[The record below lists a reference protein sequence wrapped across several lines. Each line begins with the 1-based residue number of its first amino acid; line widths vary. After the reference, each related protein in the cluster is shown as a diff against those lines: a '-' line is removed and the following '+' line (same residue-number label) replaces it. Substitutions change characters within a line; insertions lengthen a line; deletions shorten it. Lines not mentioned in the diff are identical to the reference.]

1 MQDLTPVRVPALI
14 VMGVSGSG
22 KTTLAQALSR
32 AISLEFVEGDD
43 LHSAAN
49 IAKMRRGESLDD
61 DDRAPWLAAIG
72 RRLADAQQALH
83 GIVISC
89 SALKVAYRNALRV
102 APGVRF
108 IFVDAGRDL
117 IEQRLAHRQG
127 HFMPRGLVASQF
139 DTLERP
145 RANETDV
152 LTLPEGLPLEES
164 LRRVALFLDPR
175 GALIGQ
181 EPV

>member
-49 IAKMRRGESLDD
+49 IAKMRRGEPLDD
-61 DDRAPWLAAIG
+61 HDRAPWLAAIG
-72 RRLADAQQALH
+72 RRLAGAQQALH

-102 APGVRF
+102 ASGVRF
-108 IFVDAGRDL
+108 IFIDADRDL
-117 IEQRLAHRQG
+117 IEQRLANRQG

-145 RANETDV
+145 QAAETDV
-152 LTLPEGLPLEES
+152 LTLTAGPLDES

-175 GALIGQ
+175 A
-181 EPV
+181 P